1 MNQKTLSRW
10 LKGLILV
17 VGGAALL
24 LYAVILPYLT
34 AHYTPF
40 SENATA
46 KWLWLSMIWLTA
58 LPFYPA
64 LALCWQIAARI
75 GDGKSFSCENA
86 LALKHIST
94 LSLIDTLLL
103 FTGSLLLFLLGMN
116 RLTMLVFALLF
127 CFLGFL
133 LSVAAAA
140 LSHLVYKAAALQE
153 ENDLTV

>member
-1 MNQKTLSRW
+1 MNQTTLSRW
-10 LKGLILV
+10 LKGLILL
-17 VGGAALL
+17 VGTAALL

-34 AHYTPF
+34 ARYTPF
-40 SENATA
+40 SESATA

-75 GDGKSFSCENA
+75 GGGRSFSCENA
-86 LALKHIST
+86 IALKRISA
-94 LSLIDTLLL
+94 LSLTDTLLL
-103 FTGSLLLFLLGMN
+103 FVGSLLLFLLGMN
-116 RLTMLVFALLF
+116 RLTLLIFALLF

-133 LSVAAAA
+133 LSVTAAA

-153 ENDLTV
+153 ESELTI